1 MTFIVY
7 LQDSRRSTIS
17 AYESGPVFE
26 TFGLRIMAIV
36 EKLVCA
42 AYDTWVE
49 PPDFKEYERAGAGDR
64 RVKAKGGK

>member
-1 MTFIVY
+1 
-7 LQDSRRSTIS
+7 
-17 AYESGPVFE
+17 
-26 TFGLRIMAIV
+26 MAIV

>member
-1 MTFIVY
+1 VTFFVY
-7 LQDSRRSTIS
+7 LPHSRRSSIS
-17 AYESGPVFE
+17 AFESGPVFE
-26 TFGLRIMAIV
+26 TLGLRIMAIV